1 MGGDPRFIFLLGTS
15 TMTTTA
21 KRYMGFWNL
30 TKYLIFFLS
39 FRRWLV
45 AAATCRATMRA
56 RPPTHPALHP
66 TNRQASN
73 RRPESLG
80 VKRMPLFSG
89 ALVHCCFSTL
99 DFPDPS
105 FPSIPH
111 HHNSSAH
118 ALSPKSAPR
127 TNSLLLEA
135 KTKDQLRHPFLRS
148 SHIDPNTTMLGDTS
162 PRLKPLLLPQLVEE
176 RKQQQEFIYPAQI
189 QPTPQL
195 QQQQQQQTPAQLDVL
210 PPWPYALAT
219 TNSSSSDVTSPLT
232 PTFSNRGH
240 ARYSSSSSSLELPP
254 LPALQDVS
262 NSPPTPMAASI
273 ATSSAS
279 KGSTLRGQL
288 PDVEEEPTERE
299 SFDSAQDFSLYSCL
313 CDEPCQHR
321 LSTTDDFFAG
331 AVVSDFDI
339 DDYDIG
345 FLSDGDFNTTDLHQ
359 LKKKRSGT
367 MSPLSDLTTRLSSRF
382 PTIQRWRSGRRS
394 RIASTGVTDLSF
406 ENVLS
411 RAPSSRSSSISAA
424 NRFALDRS
432 VPPTPS
438 LPQFGSDENVSA
450 MSSSSAAAGEWPF
463 EIEDRASIE
472 RDRAMATTPL
482 LPPLMTSPIAAAPPI
497 ESPLQSPTVQPTPTF
512 TPEIQSPV
520 ITRPVSL
527 VRPPLSTRPSMTS
540 LHQTSKSTELPTL
553 TFPGLP
559 EYDEWSDRLGHAN
572 FTITPAPYELT
583 VFTPET
589 VTKFA
594 EDWDLA
600 RVNYTKHL
608 VRTGENYG
616 QTSNIYA
623 LTEAKWAEIEGQWKT
638 HYEDMLQQTQPQSA
652 PMSKAASRSRS
663 RGRGGRGR
671 SLSAVTFT
679 KMQQPQP
686 MEGDLFAG
694 MEWRRLEECLPSA
707 VPQMLEAL
715 DADGKFPERG
725 DEDIVGPMQ
734 RDAFMI
740 GSCADERRTPR
751 FWRNLVGKV
760 GLGR

>member
-1 MGGDPRFIFLLGTS
+1 
-15 TMTTTA
+15 
-21 KRYMGFWNL
+21 
-30 TKYLIFFLS
+30 
-39 FRRWLV
+39 
-45 AAATCRATMRA
+45 
-56 RPPTHPALHP
+56 
-66 TNRQASN
+66 
-73 RRPESLG
+73 
-80 VKRMPLFSG
+80 
-89 ALVHCCFSTL
+89 
-99 DFPDPS
+99 
-105 FPSIPH
+105 
-111 HHNSSAH
+111 
-118 ALSPKSAPR
+118 
-127 TNSLLLEA
+127 
-135 KTKDQLRHPFLRS
+135 
-148 SHIDPNTTMLGDTS
+148 MLGDTS

-176 RKQQQEFIYPAQI
+176 RKQQLQQQEFIYPAQI
-189 QPTPQL
+189 QSTPQLPPQVQL
-195 QQQQQQQTPAQLDVL
+195 QQQQQSQAQLDVL

-240 ARYSSSSSSLELPP
+240 ARYSSSSSSLDLPP
-254 LPALQDVS
+254 LPPLQDVS
-262 NSPPTPMAASI
+262 TSPPTPLASI
-273 ATSSAS
+273 AATSSAS
-279 KGSTLRGQL
+279 KGSTLRQL

-345 FLSDGDFNTTDLHQ
+345 FLSDGDFTTDLQ

-382 PTIQRWRSGRRS
+382 PTIQRWRSGHRS
-394 RIASTGVTDLSF
+394 RISNGATDLSF

-438 LPQFGSDENVSA
+438 LPQFGSDENVSTI
-450 MSSSSAAAGEWPF
+450 SSAAIATPGSEWPF

-527 VRPPLSTRPSMTS
+527 VRPSLSTRPSMVS
-540 LHQTSKSTELPTL
+540 LHQTSKSTELPPL
-553 TFPGLP
+553 AFPGLP

-583 VFTPET
+583 TFTPDT

-623 LTEAKWAEIEGQWKT
+623 LTEAKWAEIEGQWKM
-638 HYEDMLQQTQPQSA
+638 HYEEMLHQTQPQSA

-671 SLSAVTFT
+671 SVSAVTFT
-679 KMQQPQP
+679 KMQQQQQLSQP
-686 MEGDLFAG
+686 IEGDLFAG

-715 DADGKFPERG
+715 DADGKFPMRG

-740 GSCADERRTPR
+740 GSCADDRRPR